1 MDWLPQLD
9 RYNTIQE
16 LQDFCLRC
24 RRCGLRENSKRV
36 VFGEG
41 NENSK
46 MMLVGEAPG
55 AEEERLGRPFVG
67 AAGKLL
73 NKILAAAGFRRE
85 DLYITNIAKCRP
97 PGNRLP
103 KKDEADRCY
112 VYLVRQ
118 IELIKPRLIVCLGT
132 LATQYL
138 IHQQVK
144 VTAVR
149 GQVFEKGG
157 IKIIAT
163 YHPAA
168 LLRDPGKKKPVWQDF
183 QLIRNLYRECLE
195 KNE

>member
-9 RYNTIQE
+9 RCNTIQE
-16 LQDFCLRC
+16 LQDVCLQC

-41 NENSK
+41 NENSRL
-46 MMLVGEAPG
+46 MLVGEAPG

-85 DLYITNIAKCRP
+85 ALYITNIAKCRP

-103 KKDEADRCY
+103 RKDEADSCY

-138 IHQQVK
+138 IHHQVK
-144 VTAVR
+144 VSAVR

-168 LLRDPGKKKPVWQDF
+168 LLRDPGKKKPAWQDF

>member
-9 RYNTIQE
+9 QCNEIQE
-16 LQDFCLRC
+16 LEDFCLHC
-24 RRCGLRENSKRV
+24 RRCGLRENAKRV

-41 NENSK
+41 SENSK
-46 MMLVGEAPG
+46 LMIVGEAPG

-73 NKILAAAGFRRE
+73 NKILAAAGLRRE
-85 DLYITNIAKCRP
+85 ELYITNIAKCRP

-103 KKDEADRCY
+103 KKDEADQCF

-138 IHQQVK
+138 IHRQTK

-149 GQVFEKGG
+149 GEVFEKGG
-157 IKIIAT
+157 IKIIPT

-168 LLRDPGKKKPVWQDF
+168 LLRDAGKKKPVWRDF
-183 QLIRNLYRECLE
+183 QMIRNLYLE
-195 KNE
+195 IINQ